1 MGYIEKL
8 ENEQA
13 EISENSRSLVARASQ
28 IMAVIIG
35 LGLISMIT
43 SMLVLESL
51 SGDAEKINRA
61 GQLRM
66 LAVKVSRADM
76 LDRDDDEVSRT
87 ILREAREKFDLAFVH
102 LFDGGLTDG
111 LDEPALYSQY
121 QKVAML
127 WKNIKINDAGSSVAS
142 YDGFVEQIDRLVL
155 LIQQESESKIGLL
168 RAINGISLFSVV
180 IVAFV
185 VLSRI
190 NRNIVSPLKKLIRVA
205 SAAGK
210 GDFSLRSEYKV
221 ENELGLLSRTINHMS
236 EELKLTHTE
245 FEQRVKI
252 KTSALSRSNKT
263 LAMLYDTS
271 KLLSENTLKKSENK
285 ILTELEGNLGFGR
298 VTIKLTEAPLDTL
311 SIEIQTY
318 STINHGICFEQIV
331 TPIKKQSKKYGDL
344 VWEFDRS
351 NKTQVWQLSLIE
363 TVAEMFASASA
374 YEQERLAE
382 NRLVIIEERAVI
394 ARELHDSL
402 AQSLSYLKIQVALL
416 SKKLDKQLSREQIDS
431 TVEDIHLGL
440 NRAYL
445 QLRELLTTFRLK
457 LEDPSL
463 ENALSGTVAEFSSKS
478 GHPIELDFNLN
489 NKSLSANQEIHVLQ
503 IVREALSNVQRHANA
518 KFAKVS
524 VVHKESGFVVSITD
538 DGIGMK
544 KEHQLEGHFGLGIMQ
559 ERAKSLRAKININS
573 KKNKGTEVQVIF

>member
-76 LDRDDDEVSRT
+76 LDRDDDEVSTT

-363 TVAEMFASASA
+363 TVAEMFASARA